1 MKKRKSQKG
10 RRFKA
15 TGFSRSSKRRIIE
28 IEPKEAAVY
37 VRRAEEYVIS
47 LIEAHTLPPADAFF
61 LLAQQTQILITGELL
76 SVCEKYSDYG

>member
-10 RRFKA
+10 RRFEA

-37 VRRAEEYVIS
+37 VRRAEEYVIP
-47 LIEAHTLPPADAFF
+47 LIEAHTLPPADAFSCSHNTREC
-61 LLAQQTQILITGELL
+61 LLRETPIHR
-76 SVCEKYSDYG
+76 